1 MASTRAGSN
10 VRRSLPVDIMD
21 LFTLFAFT
29 IAYAIAVL
37 VPGPGVAAVVARA
50 LGGGFRGAFP
60 MVLGILAGDLIYF
73 VFAVFGLAAIATW
86 FAPVF
91 VIVRWAGAAYLLYI
105 AYRFWTA
112 RPGAEQMKP
121 KAEDAWKTF
130 LAGFSLTM
138 GNPKTIVFY
147 LAILP
152 TVVPLNQMNLVAFT
166 ELTAIV
172 IVVLLVIACGYA
184 WLASAARDMFTS
196 PRALGRLNK
205 TAGVMMA
212 TAAGLVVWQH

>member
-1 MASTRAGSN
+1 
-10 VRRSLPVDIMD
+10 MD
-21 LFTLFAFT
+21 LFTLVAFT

-50 LGGGFRGAFP
+50 LGGGFKGALP
-60 MVLGILAGDLIYF
+60 MVLGILAGDLVYF

-86 FAPVF
+86 FGPIF
-91 VIVRWAGAAYLLYI
+91 IIVRWAGAAYLLYV
-105 AYRFWTA
+105 AYKFWTA

-121 KAEDAWKTF
+121 RDEDGWKTF

-152 TVVPLNQMNLVAFT
+152 TVIPLDQMTPLAFT

-172 IVVLLVIACGYA
+172 VVVLLVIGCGYA
-184 WLASAARDMFTS
+184 WLASAAREMFKS

-205 TAGVMMA
+205 TAGIMMA

>member
-1 MASTRAGSN
+1 
-10 VRRSLPVDIMD
+10 MD
-21 LFTLFAFT
+21 LFTLAAFT

-50 LGGGFRGAFP
+50 LGGGFKGAFP

-73 VFAVFGLAAIATW
+73 VFAVFGLAAVATL
-86 FAPVF
+86 FGPVF
-91 VIVRWAGAAYLLYI
+91 VIIRWAGAAYLLYI

-112 RPGAEQMKP
+112 RPGSEQMKP
-121 KAEDAWKTF
+121 KNESPWKTF

-152 TVVPLNQMNLVAFT
+152 TVIPLDQMNPLAFA
-166 ELTAIV
+166 ELTV
-172 IVVLLVIACGYA
+172 IVVAVLLAIASGYA
-184 WLASAARDMFTS
+184 WLASAAREMFKS
-196 PRALGRLNK
+196 ERALGRLNK